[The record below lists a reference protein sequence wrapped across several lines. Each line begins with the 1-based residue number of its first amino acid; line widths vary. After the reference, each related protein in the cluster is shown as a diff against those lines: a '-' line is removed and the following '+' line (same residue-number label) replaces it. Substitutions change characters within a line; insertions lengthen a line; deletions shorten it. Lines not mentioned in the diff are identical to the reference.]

1 MLSNLFQLL
10 PCDAF
15 FYNCFLLRRAD
26 SLLVYFCYQVQISFS
41 TSKNSFYRS
50 VEITSLVKLH
60 AQICVI
66 ARRAERQVIISSC
79 RTSSEWFE
87 LALCLAVHII
97 TKEAK
102 FSFCCFFVGRWVKTR
117 VCIIHG

>member
-15 FYNCFLLRRAD
+15 FYNCFLLRPAD
-26 SLLVYFCYQVQISFS
+26 SLLVYFCP
-41 TSKNSFYRS
+41 NLLFYFQKLLNRS

-60 AQICVI
+60 AQICVN

>member
-1 MLSNLFQLL
+1 MLSNLFQPL

-26 SLLVYFCYQVQISFS
+26 SFLVYFCYQVQISFS

-50 VEITSLVKLH
+50 VEITLPVKLH

-66 ARRAERQVIISSC
+66 ARRAERQVVILSG
-79 RTSSEWFE
+79 RTSSECFE

-102 FSFCCFFVGRWVKTR
+102 FSFAAFLWEDG
-117 VCIIHG
+117 